1 MSRLDNE
8 LYIADVKK
16 VSELHM
22 NWNRLQ
28 NKNVLITGASG
39 MIGTFL
45 IDVLMYC
52 NEVYKLNCTIMALAR
67 NQKNGL
73 ERFESYLESENFR
86 FIVADINEPN
96 SLQAIM
102 PCHFVI
108 HAASN
113 THPVAYATDPIGTIS
128 TNVIGTYNLLG
139 FASKCGC
146 ERFAFISSVEVYGE
160 NRGDVDAFEES
171 YCGYIDCNTLRA
183 GYPESKRVG
192 ESLCQAYKKQH
203 GLDVVIPR
211 LPRVYGPT
219 VRMSD
224 TKAVSQFI
232 KKGLNKQDIVLKSA
246 GNQLYSYAYV
256 GDAVAGILYC
266 LFRGESGEA
275 YNIASTDSDI
285 CLRELANIIADEAGV
300 KVTFELPDEVEMA
313 GYSKATKAIM
323 DATKI
328 RRLGWQPMYDIS
340 AGIKKTLDVLGDI
353 SIGEK

>member
-183 GYPESKRVG
+183 GYPESK
-192 ESLCQAYKKQH
+192 
-203 GLDVVIPR
+203 
-211 LPRVYGPT
+211 
-219 VRMSD
+219 
-224 TKAVSQFI
+224 
-232 KKGLNKQDIVLKSA
+232 
-246 GNQLYSYAYV
+246 
-256 GDAVAGILYC
+256 
-266 LFRGESGEA
+266 
-275 YNIASTDSDI
+275 
-285 CLRELANIIADEAGV
+285 
-300 KVTFELPDEVEMA
+300 
-313 GYSKATKAIM
+313 
-323 DATKI
+323 
-328 RRLGWQPMYDIS
+328 
-340 AGIKKTLDVLGDI
+340 
-353 SIGEK
+353 